1 MLSPACEVC
10 DGSRYLHD
18 TSPFDPLPAPFP
30 PVISNQ
36 ILRDW
41 RESAFSCSVNFPM
54 LKEWDS
60 LRLWCRLWCEKDVVG
75 ELESGIWVALERDE
89 VHDEV
94 ILDGEDGVGG
104 QIWVVGWEDLG
115 GDGDVVVVGDLMR
128 ELA

>member
-1 MLSPACEVC
+1 
-10 DGSRYLHD
+10 
-18 TSPFDPLPAPFP
+18 
-30 PVISNQ
+30 
-36 ILRDW
+36 
-41 RESAFSCSVNFPM
+41 
-54 LKEWDS
+54 
-60 LRLWCRLWCEKDVVG
+60 
-75 ELESGIWVALERDE
+75 VALERDE

>member
-1 MLSPACEVC
+1 
-10 DGSRYLHD
+10 
-18 TSPFDPLPAPFP
+18 
-30 PVISNQ
+30 
-36 ILRDW
+36 
-41 RESAFSCSVNFPM
+41 M